1 VSRAKQHPEGW
12 YDGKVAIV
20 TGGGSGIGAA
30 LVAALR
36 NAGATAIAADIDPLA
51 DGALG
56 HSRRVDVAGW
66 T

>member
-1 VSRAKQHPEGW
+1 MSRAKAHPEGW

-36 NAGATAIAADIDPLA
+36 AAGATAIAADLEPPL
-51 DGALG
+51 
-56 HSRRVDVAGW
+56 RRRRSW